1 MSYFRE
7 VLAMCGTPQTIVSNF
22 VNTGRQHM
30 LQKTPDELLGAD
42 GHGLCLSTAGILIP
56 KGHLPVVSRDYSAV
70 GDSNPVNVAGQII
83 EDRTGALD
91 GWFAVNDPLLLPYG
105 LRQVDIL
112 KLPANT
118 IEEEAA
124 KQS

>member
-1 MSYFRE
+1 MLYFRE

-42 GHGLCLSTAGILIP
+42 GHGFGLTTTGTLIP
-56 KGHLPVVSRDYSAV
+56 KGDLAVIGRDDPAV
-70 GDSNPVNVAGQII
+70 GDGYTVNVAGEII
-83 EDRTGALD
+83 EDCTSTSD
-91 GWFAVNDPLLLPYG
+91 GRFRMSDPFLLPYVS
-105 LRQVDIL
+105 RQVNVL
-112 KLPANT
+112 KSPFNT
-118 IEEEAA
+118 LAKAFA